1 MVLSGRVRPVGMCDD
16 IAEQCCGFFCF
27 VLRCVALRCFACSA
41 CSACC
46 SSRSID
52 TMDVVGGEK
61 DGRVQGQE
69 EGDEDEDEALRL
81 AKRGRAERQRELSS
95 GV

>member
-1 MVLSGRVRPVGMCDD
+1 
-16 IAEQCCGFFCF
+16 
-27 VLRCVALRCFACSA
+27 
-41 CSACC
+41 
-46 SSRSID
+46 
-52 TMDVVGGEK
+52 MDVVGGEK